1 MLMLALTCRRVNEME
16 PGLAAAVLK
25 GQLADA
31 VRLGSERFERTATT
45 ATASQ
50 RAALGQLV
58 GRALLALGREEEAEE
73 LFQRLHKI
81 YETCSRSTVR
91 WQSSLDQAALFLHLN
106 RIGRAAEAFNVVAD
120 DDSAPAVLR
129 AEALAGLS
137 IALHRSSEHRRSMHT
152 LNEARRLA
160 QQERLEGTG
169 ELLDALGLELT
180 GQCFF
185 QAEELREQAHA
196 SEATAPPVDPAP
208 LRRQLAAAIARLGS
222 AELVQRRLRYVEAL
236 LCDAVG
242 SAAGRARLNDELRWL
257 REQKLVAFEQLAR
270 VEAGMVLVHHG
281 DSRAACDMLGAL
293 VYDEQQ
299 MRRHRYALELKYCM
313 SKVHALAGRH
323 GDALRLYK
331 DYVMQALHSLKKEWF
346 QIPRSRF
353 LEKHELAEQ
362 SDAAK
367 LRLPLRYR
375 KAYQYIV
382 EHLDDRNLSIRQ
394 VAAHI
399 DVTER
404 ALQMA
409 FRTYLGMTPAEL
421 IRSRRMERIR
431 SELKSGAGSEGVLEV
446 ASRWGLTNRSTLAHN
461 YRQQFDET
469 PSATLRGAVVAA

>member
-1 MLMLALTCRRVNEME
+1 MSDL
-16 PGLAAAVLK
+16 VLK
-25 GQLADA
+25 GQLVDA
-31 VRLGSERFERTATT
+31 VRLGSERFERMNA
-45 ATASQ
+45 APAEQ
-50 RAALGQLV
+50 RAALGQLI

-73 LFQRLHKI
+73 LFQRLLKI
-81 YETCSRSTVR
+81 YESHSRSCVR
-91 WQSSLDQAALFLHLN
+91 WQASLDQAALFLHLN
-106 RIGRAAEAFNVVAD
+106 RAARAAEAFNTVAD
-120 DDSAPAVLR
+120 DDTAPAPLR

-137 IALHRSSEHRRSMHT
+137 VALHRSSEHRRAMHT

-160 QQERLEGTG
+160 QQEGLDGMG
-169 ELLDALGLELT
+169 ELLDALGLDLSAHC
-180 GQCFF
+180 CF
-185 QAEELREQAHA
+185 QVEELREQALGGGA
-196 SEATAPPVDPAP
+196 DPGVQPVDLAP
-208 LRRQLAAAIARLGS
+208 LRAQLRAAIERLGE
-222 AELVQRRLRYVEAL
+222 AGIATRRLRYIEAL
-236 LCDAVG
+236 LDDSIG
-242 SAAGRARLNDELRWL
+242 SPSGRSRLNEELRWL
-257 REQKLVAFEQLAR
+257 RELKLSAFEQLAR
-270 VEAGMVLVHHG
+270 IEAGMVLVQHG
-281 DSRAACDMLGAL
+281 DSHAACDVLGAM

-313 SKVHALAGRH
+313 SQVHAAAGRH

-331 DYVMQALHSLKKEWF
+331 DYVRQALYSMKKEWF
-346 QIPRSRF
+346 QLPRSRF

-382 EHLDDRNLSIRQ
+382 DHLDDRSLSIRQ

-421 IRSRRMERIR
+421 IRSRRMQRIR
-431 SELKSGAGSEGVLEV
+431 DELRNGAGQEGVLAV
-446 ASRWGLTNRSTLAHN
+446 ATRWGLTNRSTLAHN

-469 PSATLRGAVVAA
+469 PSATLRGAAVPA